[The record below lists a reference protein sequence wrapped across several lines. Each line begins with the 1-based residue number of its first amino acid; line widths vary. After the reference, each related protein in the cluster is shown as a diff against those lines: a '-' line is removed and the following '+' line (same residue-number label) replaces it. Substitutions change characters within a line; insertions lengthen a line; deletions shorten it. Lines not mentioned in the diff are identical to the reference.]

1 LLHLL
6 NYHSSFHSPLGPL
19 SFAFDPNLFCVHPQR
34 TRIPFFLLNYFTI
47 LYNYLSCSW
56 FIYTQ
61 EKMTTAED
69 PLVASWLST
78 SSGCSDDTLKKS
90 LTPLPPDVVQKKTS
104 EYKPKYKND
113 CTKEILQSFL
123 DHLPAQGKVELEL
136 FIADTNCNDDILFQ
150 LASHLYSAILL
161 PSKLDY
167 LGNNRIGNF
176 QC

>member
-1 LLHLL
+1 
-6 NYHSSFHSPLGPL
+6 
-19 SFAFDPNLFCVHPQR
+19 
-34 TRIPFFLLNYFTI
+34 
-47 LYNYLSCSW
+47 
-56 FIYTQ
+56 
-61 EKMTTAED
+61 MTTAED

-161 PSKLDY
+161 LPSKLDY